1 MAKIISVLSGKGG
14 TGKSTVT
21 ALLGIAAA
29 KAGKRVLLA
38 DFDAP
43 LHSLDL
49 LLSMQDQIVFD
60 LSDVL
65 KEKIRIKQAI
75 YPHPD
80 LPLLSLCCAQ
90 QSGQDQSSLV
100 KQAALLR
107 GIQNGY
113 DLILLDLPAG
123 LFCSADIANSVSD
136 EAVLGL
142 TPDIICVRDA
152 QKLAPMLSVPARL
165 VFNKVDRDAVK
176 SGGLVDLD
184 EAMDLCGTALL
195 GVVPFVKNAAG
206 LVNKGGAGEKKVMQI
221 ADAIVS
227 RLTGSYIPLILKTV

>member
-136 EAVLGL
+136 EAVLVL

-165 VFNKVDRDAVK
+165 VF
-176 SGGLVDLD
+176 
-184 EAMDLCGTALL
+184 
-195 GVVPFVKNAAG
+195 
-206 LVNKGGAGEKKVMQI
+206 
-221 ADAIVS
+221 
-227 RLTGSYIPLILKTV
+227 Y

>member
-60 LSDVL
+60 LGDVIRS
-65 KEKIRIKQAI
+65 KTRIKQAI
-75 YPHPD
+75 YSHPD
-80 LPLLSLCCAQ
+80 LPMLSLCCAH
-90 QSGQDQSSLV
+90 QSEQGQSSLI

-123 LFCSADIANSVSD
+123 AFCSADLANSVSE
-136 EAVLGL
+136 EAILVL
-142 TPDIICVRDA
+142 TPDIVCVRDA
-152 QKLAPMLSVPARL
+152 QKLAPMLTVPARI
-165 VFNKVDRDAVK
+165 VFNKVNRTAMEN
-176 SGGLVDLD
+176 GGLVDLD
-184 EAMDLCGTALL
+184 EAMDLCATALL
-195 GVVPFVKNAAG
+195 GVVPFVKNAAN
-206 LVNKGGAGEKKVMQI
+206 LINKSGAGEKKTMQI

-227 RLTGSYIPLILKTV
+227 RLTGLDIPLILKTV